1 MRLATTIGEF
11 YPYVGTPAAAVRQY
25 EGTGFRCLDYSFWDD
40 NEPGAPMQGDDWRK
54 IVEAAG
60 EEAARLGFT
69 FVQAHSPNYNPM
81 DPRTDHERG
90 MLTTR
95 RAIEACAML
104 GIPNIVVHPGCAAD
118 CRYPQGRE
126 EYFRVNKA
134 FYESLFPVMEKTG
147 VNVLIENSAHVNMG
161 GNYFFYDGEDM
172 KNFLAFAGHPL
183 LHACWD
189 TGHANIEGHQ
199 REDILALGDDLR
211 AVHINDNRGERDE
224 HVLPFVG
231 AASFDEVLCA
241 LIEIGFSGPFTLECN
256 NTLVLPHGWPFGRGE
271 YAESKKLLTPPV
283 FAYDAL
289 EKLLFDLGKYMLT
302 SYGVYDA

>member
-60 EEAARLGFT
+60 EEAAKLGFT

-104 GIPNIVVHPGCAAD
+104 GIPNIVVHPGCGAD

-147 VNVLIENSAHVNMG
+147 VNVLIENSAERNSG
-161 GNYFFYDGEDM
+161 GAYFFMTGQEMSDFVQYV
-172 KNFLAFAGHPL
+172 GHPL
-183 LHACWD
+183 LHCCWD
-189 TGHANIEGHQ
+189 IGHAHMRGVDQYEEITAIGKDLN
-199 REDILALGDDLR
+199 ALHIQDNFGGDD
-211 AVHINDNRGERDE
+211 VHIA
-224 HVLPFVG
+224 PFMGTVDMD
-231 AASFDEVLCA
+231 AVVQA
-241 LIEIGFSGPFTLECN
+241 LIDMDYKGIFTFESDYGIN
-256 NTLVLPHGWPFGRGE
+256 YGGRKTSPHVREPRLQHPT
-271 YAESKKLLTPPV
+271 AELKRQQVKLL
-283 FAYDAL
+283 Y
-289 EKLLFDLGKYMLT
+289 ESGKYIL
-302 SYGVYDA
+302 SRYGIFEY